1 MAPSMMAM
9 YGIFGL
15 TFWFGIKR
23 YTEGK
28 IADVG
33 VITV

>member
-1 MAPSMMAM
+1 MAPHMMAM

-15 TFWFGIKR
+15 TFWFGIKQ
-23 YTEGK
+23 YSEGR

-33 VITV
+33 SITV

>member
-1 MAPSMMAM
+1 M

-15 TFWFGIKR
+15 TFWFGIKQ
-23 YTEGK
+23 YSEGK

-33 VITV
+33 VIAV